1 MKIIDEKG
9 KFFGKINIIDL
20 LIVVVIFALAIATF
34 IKFSTSDA
42 YMSKDTIIEYKLLVE
57 NVRTPTVDAIKEKT
71 EGIVDYETKKGIGD
85 IVDMEISGASEIELM
100 TDGTYKEVKFKDK
113 YDVLLTIQTKGTET
127 EDNFFTLS
135 GKKLVVGDE
144 ITIYNEYASTS
155 GKVKSITVL
164 KK

>member
-34 IKFSTSDA
+34 IKFRTSDA
-42 YMSKDTIIEYKLLVE
+42 YMSKDTVIEYTLLVE
-57 NVRTPTVDAIKEKT
+57 NVRTPTIDALKEKT
-71 EGIVDYETKKGIGD
+71 EGIIDYETKKEIGD
-85 IVDMEISGASEIELM
+85 IIDMEISGASELELM

-113 YDVLLTIQTKGTET
+113 YDVLLTLQTKGTET
-127 EDNFFTLS
+127 QDNFFTLS
-135 GKKLVVGDE
+135 GKKLVVGDD
-144 ITIYNEYASTS
+144 ITMYNEYASTN
-155 GKVKSITVL
+155 GKVKSIMVL

>member
-34 IKFSTSDA
+34 VKFRTSDA
-42 YMSKDTIIEYKLLVE
+42 YMSKDTVIEYTLLVE
-57 NVRTPTVDAIKEKT
+57 NVRMPTVDAINDKKD
-71 EGIVDYETKKGIGD
+71 GIIDYETKKEIGD
-85 IVDMEISGASEIELM
+85 IVDTEISGASELELM

-113 YDVLLTIQTKGTET
+113 YDVLLTLRTKGTET

-135 GKKLVVGDE
+135 GKKLVVGDN

-155 GKVKSITVL
+155 GKVKSIRVL